1 MFKKIK
7 NKETILM
14 DCDKCLVERC
24 STPEGILETV
34 SHLCRILGGKYK
46 FQRCDSCKEN
56 DVQLVDMDG
65 FKRVTKEML
74 DHIAKLEF
82 ENDQLANHRL
92 DPFYE
97 PSEEVR
103 ETVDHIVEEYKDEIK
118 EVLSVSKDAVEC
130 LGRLSFKDANEIR
143 KLLSP

>member
-1 MFKKIK
+1 
-7 NKETILM
+7 M

-24 STPEGILETV
+24 STPEGIKETV
-34 SHLCRILGGKYK
+34 SHLCRILGGKYT
-46 FQRCDSCKEN
+46 FQRCDICKEN
-56 DVQLVDMDG
+56 NEKLVDIDG

-97 PSEEVR
+97 PSKEVK
-103 ETVDHIVEEYKDEIK
+103 ETVDHIIEEYKDEIK
-118 EVLSVSKDAVEC
+118 EVLSVSKDVDEC
-130 LGRLSFKDANEIR
+130 RSGSLV
-143 KLLSP
+143 

>member
-7 NKETILM
+7 KEFIAV

-24 STPEGILETV
+24 NSPEGILNMV
-34 SHLCRILGGKYK
+34 SNICRTLGGE
-46 FQRCDSCKEN
+46 FSPQRCDSCKEN
-56 DVQLVDMDG
+56 NTQMFDIDG

-97 PSEEVR
+97 PSEEVK
-103 ETVDHIVEEYKDEIK
+103 ETVNNIIDEFND
-118 EVLSVSKDAVEC
+118 ELLTVVLKTRVIEND
-130 LGRLSFKDANEIR
+130 
-143 KLLSP
+143 

>member
-7 NKETILM
+7 KEFIAV

-24 STPEGILETV
+24 NSPEGILNMV
-34 SHLCRILGGKYK
+34 SNICRTLGGE
-46 FQRCDSCKEN
+46 FSPQRCDSCKEN
-56 DVQLVDMDG
+56 DTQLVDMDG

-82 ENDQLANHRL
+82 ENDQLANHRS

-97 PSEEVR
+97 PSEEVK

-118 EVLSVSKDAVEC
+118 EVLSVSKDTVEC
-130 LGRLSFKDANEIR
+130 LGRLSFVQNPKEVF
-143 KLLSP
+143 KY

>member
-1 MFKKIK
+1 MFKKNK

-92 DPFYE
+92 EPFYE
-97 PSEEVR
+97 PSEEVK
-103 ETVDHIVEEYKDEIK
+103 ETVNNIIDEFND
-118 EVLSVSKDAVEC
+118 ELLTVVLKTRVIEND
-130 LGRLSFKDANEIR
+130 
-143 KLLSP
+143 

>member
-1 MFKKIK
+1 
-7 NKETILM
+7 M

-24 STPEGILETV
+24 NSPEGILNMVTNI
-34 SHLCRILGGKYK
+34 CRTLGGE
-46 FQRCDSCKEN
+46 FSPQRCDSCKEN
-56 DVQLVDMDG
+56 TLMIDTDG

-74 DHIAKLEF
+74 DHIVKLEF

-97 PSEEVR
+97 PSEEVK

-118 EVLSVSKDAVEC
+118 EVLSVSKDIDEYRSS
-130 LGRLSFKDANEIR
+130 LPFKGTKEG
-143 KLLSP
+143 K